1 MADISRRRALGLT
14 GGAFGLAACNTTG
27 AGATPEP
34 ESGTATFAYDGDV
47 SFDHGVASG
56 DPLPDRVIL
65 WTRVTPL
72 SGAGPIP
79 VTVRIFDPEQGDG
92 PVDTIQTTTTEGRD
106 YTVKVDAEGL
116 APGKAYTYEFEVQT
130 LGGGVTSPRGRT
142 KTTAAAGDTAPVTF
156 AFVSCSNWPFGFF
169 NVYRDIAARD
179 DLDAVIHLGD
189 YFYEYGIDGYGGEAG
204 QSLGRVHT
212 PVTETVTLGDYRTR
226 HAQYKTD
233 PDLQAAHA
241 AAPWLCTW
249 DDHEST
255 NNSYRTGAQN
265 HNPEENEGDWSDRK
279 QVAVQAYLEW
289 MPVRD
294 PNRGQFRESIY
305 RAFDFGDV
313 ATVFCLESR
322 LTGRSDEIS
331 WFTEFAGKTPEE
343 IPATAMT
350 TMQRVADP
358 ARTMLGAEQETWL
371 ANGFAT
377 STGAGKAWQVLANQT
392 VMANVVPPNFQQ
404 TLSEDAI
411 AAVDNPFVERIVAF
425 SQMGLP
431 WNLDAWDGFPAA
443 RERLFSGAADAG
455 ARLVTFTGDT
465 HTAWAN
471 NLHDANGDLRGVE
484 FGCTSV
490 TSPGLGTTLP
500 VPDLGQQFVDANE
513 DVVFHDPFGSGY
525 TLVELT
531 TDTVKADFVKVSTIV
546 EETYTAE
553 TVARFESERAENGL
567 TALKPV

>member
-1 MADISRRRALGLT
+1 
-14 GGAFGLAACNTTG
+14 
-27 AGATPEP
+27 
-34 ESGTATFAYDGDV
+34 
-47 SFDHGVASG
+47 
-56 DPLPDRVIL
+56 
-65 WTRVTPL
+65 
-72 SGAGPIP
+72 
-79 VTVRIFDPEQGDG
+79 
-92 PVDTIQTTTTEGRD
+92 
-106 YTVKVDAEGL
+106 
-116 APGKAYTYEFEVQT
+116 
-130 LGGGVTSPRGRT
+130 
-142 KTTAAAGDTAPVTF
+142 
-156 AFVSCSNWPFGFF
+156 
-169 NVYRDIAARD
+169 
-179 DLDAVIHLGD
+179 
-189 YFYEYGIDGYGGEAG
+189 
-204 QSLGRVHT
+204 
-212 PVTETVTLGDYRTR
+212 
-226 HAQYKTD
+226 
-233 PDLQAAHA
+233 
-241 AAPWLCTW
+241 
-249 DDHEST
+249 
-255 NNSYRTGAQN
+255 
-265 HNPEENEGDWSDRK
+265 
-279 QVAVQAYLEW
+279 